1 MDAPT
6 YAESELV
13 MNRAPVLLS
22 GGAVPDR
29 AAWAQEAAETSGRP
43 LVTVTRAEQLGSALA
58 VRAAVL
64 FVPDVL
70 ALGDMGQQLLVRT
83 LTSIDERP
91 KLILGLGRSDTSARQ
106 AGLLREDLHYRVR
119 MGVLNLDA
127 PGLRDAIAARRVQA
141 ARRAAAPPPRSPT
154 PPRIAAPSNV
164 LGRGSPSRPATE
176 VRPAAKA
183 LPVAKARPP
192 TKGRPSQRSRAA
204 PRVKS
209 ARTSKSSKA
218 RPAKKG
224 SKRR

>member
-22 GGAVPDR
+22 GGAAQDR
-29 AAWAQEAAETSGRP
+29 AAWAQEAAETGGRP
-43 LVTVTRAEQLGSALA
+43 LVTVTRPEQLGSALA

-70 ALGDMGQQLLVRT
+70 TLGDGGQQLLVRT

-91 KLILGLGRSDTSARQ
+91 KLILGLTRSDTGARQ

-119 MGVLNLDA
+119 MGLLNLDA
-127 PGLRDAIAARRVQA
+127 PGLRDAIAARRAQA
-141 ARRAAAPPPRSPT
+141 ARRAAAPPPRSPGAARSAPQSSVT
-154 PPRIAAPSNV
+154 TRAAPA
-164 LGRGSPSRPATE
+164 PA
-176 VRPAAKA
+176 RPAAKA
-183 LPVAKARPP
+183 RPA
-192 TKGRPSQRSRAA
+192 QRSRAA

-209 ARTSKSSKA
+209 ARTSKSAKARSSKA
-218 RPAKKG
+218 RSAKKG